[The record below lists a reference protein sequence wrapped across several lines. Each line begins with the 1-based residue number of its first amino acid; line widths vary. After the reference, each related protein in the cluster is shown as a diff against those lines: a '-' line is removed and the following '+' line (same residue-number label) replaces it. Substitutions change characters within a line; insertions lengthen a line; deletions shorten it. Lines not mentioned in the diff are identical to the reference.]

1 MLGRKVVIM
10 KSWVKKY
17 FVAGLLALSLL
28 TNPVSIKAEEVD
40 YIIIDAD
47 VSGEEFFDKVS
58 NLDNDTYVFVSVKEG
73 TEKEKKSQLRA
84 LSKRV
89 KAASSKGIDYIP
101 NIQDNPDS
109 LYKIGTSAVINA
121 TENDDIVK
129 VDKKKKVV
137 YISTYMSGEA
147 FLKTL
152 KQYVGYQLYVY
163 IIGDSEKE
171 QLDSL
176 NDFENRV
183 NKVSNHKYSFL
194 NNYVNAKI
202 VGGYLV
208 FGRITKSNG
217 VSINSPYI
225 DIKYLSG
232 KDFIKQAKKQKEMVL
247 ILVEGSS
254 DKEISKKLKA
264 FSKKVKKVSASGED
278 YGIEECIT
286 NGYTYYREKY
296 YRVYQINS
304 PSIII
309 EKESGTYGYVVNKN
323 NRYVQVSTSMS
334 GEQFLSKVSKEKG
347 YDISIHLIGN
357 NQKEKLSNLKAFE
370 ARIKKAS
377 KKSYHYDLVKLF
389 NQNGVSD
396 TMWYYQITTDD
407 IAQIESSNIVM
418 DISKTSGSTFINTI
432 HNSKTD
438 TKVCLTVKASSSKEA
453 DEKLKKFADNVKKA
467 SKYNLVYGIY
477 TAETRKSLKDLDKGA
492 KQVTVV
498 LKDGTKDLKAV
509 EELVSKIVGWN
520 KMSDNNKFLALS
532 GVCNKRSDYELPG
545 NKFHFYNTNNKLV
558 CRYYADMYQRIVEI
572 ITTDCEAEFFN
583 NSEVHHALVILRVGS
598 HYYEGNNYI
607 LDKNVRFKESNYDFR
622 SWYKLNPKKY
632 GTKLGKAFIKANRK

>member
-10 KSWVKKY
+10 RSWVKKY
-17 FVAGLLALSLL
+17 FVAGLIALCML
-28 TNPVSIKAEEVD
+28 TNPVSTKAEEAD

-47 VSGEEFFDKVS
+47 VSGEEFFDKIS
-58 NLDNDTYVFVSVKEG
+58 NLDSDTYVFVSIKEG
-73 TEKEKKSQLRA
+73 TEKDKKSQLKA

-89 KAASSKGIDYIP
+89 KAASSKSIDYIP
-101 NIQDNPDS
+101 YIQDNPDS

-121 TENDDIVK
+121 TENDDLVK
-129 VDKKKKVV
+129 VDKKKKIV
-137 YISTYMSGEA
+137 YISTYMSGET

-163 IIGDSEKE
+163 ITGDSEKE

-202 VGGYLV
+202 VGDYLV
-208 FGRITKSNG
+208 FGRITKSDG
-217 VSINSPYI
+217 
-225 DIKYLSG
+225 
-232 KDFIKQAKKQKEMVL
+232 
-247 ILVEGSS
+247 
-254 DKEISKKLKA
+254 
-264 FSKKVKKVSASGED
+264 
-278 YGIEECIT
+278 
-286 NGYTYYREKY
+286 
-296 YRVYQINS
+296 VYQINS
-304 PSIII
+304 PSD
-309 EKESGTYGYVVNKN
+309 YVVNKN
-323 NRYVQVSTSMS
+323 SRYVQASTSMS

-347 YDISIHLIGN
+347 YDINIILVGN
-357 NQKEKLSNLKAFE
+357 SQKEKLSNLKAFE

-377 KKSYHYDLVKLF
+377 KKSYHYDLVKYF
-389 NQNGVSD
+389 NRNGVSD

-432 HNSKTD
+432 HNSKID

-492 KQVTVV
+492 KQVTIV
-498 LKDGTKDLKAV
+498 LKDGTKDLKAA
-509 EELVSKIVGWN
+509 EELVSKIAGWS

-545 NKFHFYNTNNKLV
+545 NKFHFYNTSNKLV

-572 ITTDCEAEFFN
+572 ITTDCEAEFFDN
-583 NSEVHHALVILRVGS
+583 LEVNHALVILRVGS

-607 LDKNVRFKESNYDFR
+607 LDKNVRFKESKYDFR
-622 SWYKLNPKKY
+622 SWYKSNPKKY
-632 GTKLGKAFIKANRK
+632 GTKLGKAFIKANGK

>member
-1 MLGRKVVIM
+1 M

-28 TNPVSIKAEEVD
+28 TNPVSTKAEEAD

-89 KAASSKGIDYIP
+89 KAASSKSIDYIP
-101 NIQDNPDS
+101 YIQDNPDS

-121 TENDDIVK
+121 TENDDLVK
-129 VDKKKKVV
+129 VDKKEKIV

-147 FLKTL
+147 FLETL

-163 IIGDSEKE
+163 ITGDSEKE

-202 VGGYLV
+202 VGDYLV
-208 FGRITKSNG
+208 FGRITKSDG
-217 VSINSPYI
+217 
-225 DIKYLSG
+225 
-232 KDFIKQAKKQKEMVL
+232 
-247 ILVEGSS
+247 
-254 DKEISKKLKA
+254 
-264 FSKKVKKVSASGED
+264 
-278 YGIEECIT
+278 
-286 NGYTYYREKY
+286 
-296 YRVYQINS
+296 VYQINS
-304 PSIII
+304 PSD
-309 EKESGTYGYVVNKN
+309 YVVNKN
-323 NRYVQVSTSMS
+323 SRYVQASTSMS

-347 YDISIHLIGN
+347 YDINIILVGN
-357 NQKEKLSNLKAFE
+357 SQKEKLSNLKAFE

-377 KKSYHYDLVKLF
+377 KKSYHYDLVKYF
-389 NQNGVSD
+389 NRNGVSD

-432 HNSKTD
+432 HNSKID

-498 LKDGTKDLKAV
+498 LKDGTKDLKAA
-509 EELVSKIVGWN
+509 EKLVSKIAGWS
-520 KMSDNNKFLALS
+520 KMSDNNKFLTLS
-532 GVCNKRSDYELPG
+532 EVCNKRSDYELPG
-545 NKFHFYNTNNKLV
+545 NKFHFYNTSNKLV

-572 ITTDCEAEFFN
+572 ITTDCEAEFFDN
-583 NSEVHHALVILRVGS
+583 LEVNHALVILRVGS
-598 HYYEGNNYI
+598 HYYEGNDYI
-607 LDKNVRFKESNYDFR
+607 LDKNIRFKESNYDFR

-632 GTKLGKAFIKANRK
+632 GTKLGKAFIKANGK